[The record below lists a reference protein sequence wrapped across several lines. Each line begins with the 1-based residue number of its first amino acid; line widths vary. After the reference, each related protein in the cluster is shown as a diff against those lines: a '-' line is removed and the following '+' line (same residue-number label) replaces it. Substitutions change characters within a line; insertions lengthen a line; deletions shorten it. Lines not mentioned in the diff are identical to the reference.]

1 VTGQVRGRM
10 LWLSAVV
17 VLSVVAAAGAV
28 LSWASLYA
36 YAAQVFGPELAALFP
51 LLVDALVL
59 GASLAYVAG
68 AKAGRPRQGWR
79 LLAHAGVAGT
89 VILNALAADS
99 LASVPLHV
107 TAPLVWSALVELTG
121 AELLGAW
128 RRTHVEPV
136 DRVPLA
142 LWWSAPIESGRTL
155 LLMRRTGERSA
166 ARARVLVG
174 VHAAARHALA
184 RALPDSSRAER
195 RIVRRQLRA
204 GSVLPGELL
213 GAIGWAW
220 RRRGRGAGARRAARG
235 AAGGPGSGRGAPAR
249 AGAARAGPRPRSQ
262 HAREQ
267 AEEGSDVPARPVSQP
282 AALAAP
288 VAAQVAAPEHVRAP
302 VARVNV
308 AAAAPRSPAPGGK
321 RAAMAAALVETG
333 GDVRAAVALL
343 AGRGVSVSRSVAFDV
358 AKVWRESGSGSE
370 SESVARSESEP
381 ESESV
386 VGPSPSPWLGP
397 SPSPWL
403 GPSPSPSPR
412 RSPGPAVRSWPQS
425 GRSQERR
432 QTGARPRSE
441 SSAPGPD
448 FPTT

>member
-1 VTGQVRGRM
+1 M

-89 VILNALAADS
+89 VILNALAAGS

-107 TAPLVWSALVELTG
+107 TAPLVWSALVELSG
-121 AELLGAW
+121 AELLGEW

-213 GAIGWAW
+213 GAIGWAGDDAAEVPAPVAL
-220 RRRGRGAGARRAARG
+220 REVLRAALARG
-235 AAGGPGSGRGAPAR
+235 GAPLPAPAR
-249 AGAARAGPRPRSQ
+249 PARARVPGPSTP
-262 HAREQ
+262 REQ

-308 AAAAPRSPAPGGK
+308 AAAAPSSPAPGGK

-370 SESVARSESEP
+370 SESVARSESGPAE
-381 ESESV
+381 ESGP
-386 VGPSPSPWLGP
+386 VGSGPASPVRSGSPVR
-397 SPSPWL
+397 
-403 GPSPSPSPR
+403 SPR
-412 RSPGPAVRSWPQS
+412 RRRARSPGPAVRSWPQS

-432 QTGARPRSE
+432 QTGARPRSDQN
-441 SSAPGPD
+441 APGPD
-448 FPTT
+448 FPPPDRDRE